1 MKDLLTLNDQP
12 GEHAPSYYAATANP
26 SPDAP
31 PLKGEHRT
39 DVCIIGGGFTGLTAA
54 LHLAEKGLSV
64 RVLEAQRLGWG
75 ASGRNGG
82 QVCVGNRQEQE
93 WLEAKLGLDWAR
105 ALWDLAREGDARLR
119 KTIADHGIAC
129 DLKSGAIHGDSVKAN
144 VAHSYAHAE
153 HMEKVYGHRLEKLD
167 QAAIR
172 DRVGTEFYHGGL
184 QDDSA
189 GHLHPLNYA
198 LGLAAAVIGAGAVL
212 HEQSRVTKVT
222 QGAPHRIATETGAV
236 LADHVIYACNGYLG
250 DLERQ
255 TAAHVMPI
263 NNFIAVTEP
272 LGEDV
277 ARSLIR
283 DDVCVADDK
292 FVVNYYR
299 LTADHRMLFGGGESY
314 GYRFP
319 SDIAGMVQGNML
331 KVYPQLKDVRIEYA
345 WGGTL
350 GITINRMPFVR
361 TLSPTILTG
370 SGYSGQ
376 GVAMS
381 ALVGRLLAERVAG
394 QTDRF
399 DQLAGLKHR
408 AFPGGGRLRHP
419 LLVLAMSWYALR
431 DRLGF

>member
-1 MKDLLTLNDQP
+1 MDLLTANDRL

-26 SPDAP
+26 GLEAP
-31 PLKGEHRT
+31 PLEGEVRA
-39 DVCIIGGGFTGLTAA
+39 DVCIIGGGYTGLTAA
-54 LHLAEKGLSV
+54 LHLAEKGLPV

-82 QVCVGNRQEQE
+82 QICIGNRQDQL
-93 WLEAKLGLDWAR
+93 WLEKRLGMDHAR
-105 ALWDLAREGDARLR
+105 ALWDLAQEGTARLR
-119 KTIADHGIAC
+119 ATIADHGIAC
-129 DLKSGAIHGDSVKAN
+129 DLKDGAIHGVSAKAN
-144 VAHSYAHAE
+144 VAPYHAYAE
-153 HMEKVYGHRLEKLD
+153 HMAKVYDHRMEPLD
-167 QAAIR
+167 AAEIR
-172 DRVGTEFYHGGL
+172 RRVGTDYYHGGL
-184 QDDSA
+184 QEDSA

-198 LGLAAAVIGAGAVL
+198 LGLARAAASAGAVL
-212 HEQSRVTKVT
+212 HDMSRVTAVSDT
-222 QGAPHRIATETGAV
+222 PPHRVTTDKGAV

-255 TAAHVMPI
+255 AAAHVMPI

-272 LGEDV
+272 LDEAT
-277 ARSLIR
+277 ARGLIR

-299 LTADHRMLFGGGESY
+299 LTADRRMLFGGGESY

-319 SDIAGMVQGNML
+319 KDIAGLVRGNML
-331 KVYPQLKDVRIEYA
+331 KVYPQLRDAHIDYA

-350 GITINRMPFVR
+350 GITINRMPYVR
-361 TLSPTILTG
+361 ALSPTVLTA

-376 GVAMS
+376 GVSMS
-381 ALVGRLLAERVAG
+381 AILGRLLAERIAG

-399 DQLAGLKHR
+399 DQLAGLKHK